1 MEDIKICILGFF
13 TEDTPDPATVARKCE
28 ALGFDALYVGDHPI
42 MPAASKG
49 LVGSGA
55 TASHSRLEAENQY
68 PEFYSHMPDP
78 FLLLMMAAAATS
90 RLKIGTGVT
99 LVSEREPITTAKAVA
114 TLDHYSR
121 GRFIFGIG
129 TGSLPEEAEAFGT
142 PFKKR
147 WPIARER
154 IRAMKELWT
163 KPETGFHGEYVNFP
177 TVRCYPK
184 PWQKPHPP
192 VHICAGMGANRLRA
206 LKDTVA
212 LGDGWGP
219 VAIPPPELA
228 RELATL
234 KQLCL
239 EAGRDFNQL
248 EISMFLPI
256 ELADGRA
263 TKAAYRAAGCHR
275 LVFTLWPD
283 LLTEKNIEEKARQY
297 LS

>member
-1 MEDIKICILGFF
+1 
-13 TEDTPDPATVARKCE
+13 
-28 ALGFDALYVGDHPI
+28 
-42 MPAASKG
+42 
-49 LVGSGA
+49 
-55 TASHSRLEAENQY
+55 ENQY

-78 FLLLMMAAAATS
+78 FLLLMMAASANS
-90 RLKIGTGVT
+90 RLNIGTGVT
-99 LVSEREPITTAKAVA
+99 LVSEREPIATAKAVA

-163 KPETGFHGEYVNFP
+163 KPEASFQGEYVNFP

-192 VHICAGMGANRLRA
+192 VHICAGMGASRMRA

-234 KQLCL
+234 KQLCV

-256 ELADGRA
+256 ELADGRT
-263 TKAAYRAAGCHR
+263 TKTAYREAGCHR

-283 LLTEKNIEEKARQY
+283 QLNEKNIEEKARQY

>member
-1 MEDIKICILGFF
+1 MEEIKISILGFF

-28 ALGFDALYVGDHPI
+28 ALGFDALWVGDHPV
-42 MPAASKG
+42 MPVTHAM
-49 LVGSGA
+49 VGSAESVKGA
-55 TASHSRLEAENQY
+55 RFEGDQT

-78 FLLLMMAAAATS
+78 FVLLMAAAGATT
-90 RLKIGTGVT
+90 RIKLGTGVV
-99 LVSEREPITTAKAVA
+99 LVTEREPIATAKAVA
-114 TLDHYSR
+114 TLDHYCG

-129 TGSLPEEAEAFGT
+129 TGGLPAEAAIFGT

-147 WPIARER
+147 WSVARER

-163 KPETGFHGEYVNFP
+163 RPEASFAGEYVNFP
-177 TVRCYPK
+177 LVKCYPK
-184 PWQKPHPP
+184 PRQKPHPP
-192 VHICAGMGANRLRA
+192 IHICAGMGSTVLRA

-219 VAIPPPELA
+219 VAIPPADLA
-228 RELATL
+228 KHVATL
-234 KQLCL
+234 RTLCA
-239 EAGRDFNQL
+239 EAGRDFDQL

-256 ELADGRA
+256 ESAEPRR
-263 TKAAYRAAGCHR
+263 TKEEYREAGCHR

-283 LLTEKNIEEKARQY
+283 ILTESKIEEMARKY

>member
-13 TEDTPDPATVARKCE
+13 TEDTPDPATAARKCE
-28 ALGFDALYVGDHPI
+28 TLGFDALYVGDHPV
-42 MPAASKG
+42 MPVQTRG
-49 LVGSGA
+49 LVGTSETG
-55 TASHSRLEAENQY
+55 SHSRLEEGDQY

-78 FLLLMMAAAATS
+78 FLLLMAAAGATT
-90 RLKIGTGVT
+90 RLKLGTGVT
-99 LVSEREPITTAKAVA
+99 LVSEREPIATAKAVA

-121 GRFIFGIG
+121 GRFIFGVG
-129 TGSLPEEAEAFGT
+129 TGSLPEESEAFGT

-154 IRAMKELWT
+154 IAAMKELWT
-163 KPETGFHGEYVNFP
+163 KRETGFHGEYVNFP

-192 VHICAGMGANRLRA
+192 IHICAGMGKNRMRA

-234 KQLCL
+234 KRMCVD
-239 EAGRDFNQL
+239 AGRDFDRL

-256 ELADGRA
+256 ESAEPRR
-263 TKAAYRAAGCHR
+263 TMQEYREAGCHR

-283 LLTEKNIEEKARQY
+283 LLTEKNLEEKARQY
-297 LS
+297 LV

>member
-13 TEDTPDPATVARKCE
+13 TENTPDPATVARKCE

-42 MPAASKG
+42 MPAQSQG

-55 TASHSRLEAENQY
+55 TASHSRLEGGNQY

-78 FLLLMMAAAATS
+78 FLLLMAAASATS

-99 LVSEREPITTAKAVA
+99 LVSEREPIATAKAVA
-114 TLDHYSR
+114 TLDHYSG
-121 GRFIFGIG
+121 GRFIFGVG

-163 KPETGFHGEYVNFP
+163 KPEASFHGEYVNFP
-177 TVRCYPK
+177 PVRCYPK
-184 PWQKPHPP
+184 PLQKPHPP
-192 VHICAGMGANRLRA
+192 IHICAGMGKSRIRA

-228 RELATL
+228 SELVTL
-234 KQLCL
+234 KQLCV
-239 EAGRDFNQL
+239 EAGRDFDKL
-248 EISMFLPI
+248 EISMFLPV
-256 ELADGRA
+256 ESSDARRN
-263 TKAAYRAAGCHR
+263 KQEYREAGCHR

-283 LLTEKNIEEKARQY
+283 LLNEKNIEEKARQY

>member
-1 MEDIKICILGFF
+1 MDDIKICILGFF
-13 TEDTPDPATVARKCE
+13 TEHTPDPATVARKCE

-42 MPAASKG
+42 MPAQSQG
-49 LVGSGA
+49 LIGVA
-55 TASHSRLEAENQY
+55 KTASHSRLEGGNQY

-78 FLLLMMAAAATS
+78 FLLLMMAASATT
-90 RLKIGTGVT
+90 RLRLGTGVT
-99 LVSEREPITTAKAVA
+99 LISERVPITTAKAVA

-142 PFKKR
+142 PFRKR

-163 KPETGFHGEYVNFP
+163 KPQTSFQGEYVNFP
-177 TVRCYPK
+177 AVRCYPK

-192 VHICAGMGANRLRA
+192 IHICAGMGKSCMRA
-206 LKDTVA
+206 LRDTVA

-219 VAIPPPELA
+219 AAIAPSELA
-228 RELATL
+228 GELATL
-234 KQLCL
+234 RRMCV
-239 EAGRDFNQL
+239 EAGRDFDKL

-256 ELADGRA
+256 ESSDPRR
-263 TKAAYRAAGCHR
+263 TKQEYREAGCHR

>member
-1 MEDIKICILGFF
+1 MDDIKICILGFF
-13 TEDTPDPATVARKCE
+13 TEDTPDPQAVARRCE

-42 MPAASKG
+42 IPGTSKG
-49 LVGSGA
+49 LVGTSE
-55 TASHSRLEAENQY
+55 TASSSRLEQDNQY

-78 FLLLMMAAAATS
+78 FLLLMAAASATT
-90 RLKIGTGVT
+90 RLKLGTGVT
-99 LVSEREPITTAKAVA
+99 LISEREPITTAKAVA

-147 WPIARER
+147 WPVARER

-163 KPETGFHGEYVNFP
+163 KPEASFQGEYVSFP
-177 TVRCYPK
+177 PVRCFPK

-192 VHICAGMGANRLRA
+192 VHICAGMGKSRMRA

-212 LGDGWGP
+212 LGEGWGP
-219 VAIPPPELA
+219 VAIPPAELA
-228 RELATL
+228 GELKTL
-234 KQLCL
+234 KQLCV
-239 EAGRDFNQL
+239 EAGRNFDDL
-248 EISMFLPI
+248 EISMFLPV
-256 ELADGRA
+256 ESADPRR
-263 TKAAYRAAGCHR
+263 TQQEYREAGCHR

-283 LLTEKNIEEKARQY
+283 QLTEENIEARARQY
-297 LS
+297 LK